1 MIETIQH
8 GSLKWQHITN
18 ATEDDYNF
26 LIDTYHFH
34 PLDIED
40 CHETNH
46 RPKIDEYDDYFFLI
60 LHFPYFDKQKRF
72 VRISEVKL
80 FWGRD
85 YVITIGKA
93 HWVIDKLFDETQ
105 EDLAEND
112 EDTLEYMACSDLLLY
127 NILDR
132 LMQETYQLILTVGSN
147 LDMINFNIFN
157 KKAQSVIEDI
167 SVNRSN
173 IIQLNTTF
181 KPQLRVLHMF
191 ESGGI
196 KGFVKRQELFVD
208 DEGIS
213 DDYTPDS
220 RVLEMDDYW
229 GDILD
234 QYQKMFDMVED
245 YGELIEG
252 LSKTFD
258 SLQANKTNEIMKVL
272 TYFSTIMLPLTV
284 ITSLFGMNVDFPFTT
299 NVWAFWGIIAVMII
313 LMVFLILFFQRHT
326 GR

>member
-8 GSLKWQHITN
+8 GQLKWQHITN
-18 ATEDDYNF
+18 PSEDDYKY
-26 LIDTYHFH
+26 LLDEYQFH

-40 CHETNH
+40 CRGTNQ
-46 RPKIDEYDDYFFLI
+46 RPKIDEYDDYYFLI
-60 LHFPYFDKQKRF
+60 LHFPYFDKGNKF
-72 VRISEVKL
+72 VRIREVKI
-80 FWGRD
+80 FWGKD
-85 YVITIGKA
+85 YIITIGKS
-93 HWVIDKLFDETQ
+93 HWVVKKLFDEMQ

-112 EDTLEYMACSDLLLY
+112 EDTLKALSCSDLLLY
-127 NILDR
+127 TILDR
-132 LMQETYQLILTVGSN
+132 LMLETYTLILRVGAEVD
-147 LDMINFNIFN
+147 LINYDIFN
-157 KKAQSVIEDI
+157 KKAQSIIEII
-167 SVNRSN
+167 SITRRN
-173 IIQLNTTF
+173 IIALNTTF

-196 KGFVKRQELFVD
+196 KGFVNAEQVD
-208 DEGIS
+208 ME
-213 DDYTPDS
+213 
-220 RVLEMDDYW
+220 DYW

-234 QYQKMFDMVED
+234 QYQKMFDLVED

-284 ITSLFGMNVDFPFTT
+284 VTGIFGMNVDFPFISNTT
-299 NVWAFWGIIAVMII
+299 AFWGIIAAMIL
-313 LMVFLILFFQRHT
+313 LMGGLLIFFQRRS